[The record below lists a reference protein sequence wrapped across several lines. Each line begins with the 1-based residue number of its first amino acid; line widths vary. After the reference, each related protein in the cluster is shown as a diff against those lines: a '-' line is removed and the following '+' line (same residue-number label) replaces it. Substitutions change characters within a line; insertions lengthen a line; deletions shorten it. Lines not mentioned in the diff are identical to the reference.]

1 MGKRPEQT
9 FSKEVIQMAKRHVKR
24 YSTLLIIREM
34 KIKTTKRYQLTH
46 VRITITKKTTDNQCW
61 LGCGEK

>member
-9 FSKEVIQMAKRHVKR
+9 FSKEVIQMAKRHVER

-34 KIKTTKRYQLTH
+34 KIKTTKRYHHTR
-46 VRITITKKTTDNQCW
+46 VRITITKKTTDDQC
-61 LGCGEK
+61 